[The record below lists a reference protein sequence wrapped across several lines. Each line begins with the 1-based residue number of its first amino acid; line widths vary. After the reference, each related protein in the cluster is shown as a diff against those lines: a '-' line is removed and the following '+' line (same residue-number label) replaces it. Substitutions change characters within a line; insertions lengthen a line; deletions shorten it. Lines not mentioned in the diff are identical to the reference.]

1 MIPLDIASPE
11 IASSG
16 FELFE
21 KLGAKFFI
29 RFSINIV
36 FVFLLIRLIYLPI
49 YKNKEKIFTFIMFN
63 IIIFLITFALNKVEM
78 SMGAAF
84 GLFAVFTMLRYR
96 TEDISTTDMTYMF
109 LMIAMGL
116 INSVSKG
123 SWDELILLDSIIFTA
138 TYLLES
144 NLLIKK
150 EISMRIL
157 YDNVE
162 LLRPENRKDLIE
174 DIEQRMGIKVNHLDI
189 GKVDF
194 LRDMVQI
201 IIYYNEK

>member
-1 MIPLDIASPE
+1 MILLQATNPE
-11 IASSG
+11 VLSSG
-16 FELFE
+16 FELFD
-21 KLGAKFFI
+21 KLGAKFFL
-29 RFSINIV
+29 RFAVNIV
-36 FVFLLIRLIYLPI
+36 FVFLFIRAIYLPI
-49 YKNKEKIFTFIMFN
+49 YKNKEKIFTFIIFN
-63 IIIFLITFALNKVEM
+63 LIIFLITFALNKVEM

-109 LMIAMGL
+109 LMIALGL

-123 SWDELILLDSIIFTA
+123 SWDELILLDFIIFAA

-144 NLLIKK
+144 NILIKK
-150 EISMRIL
+150 EISMRIF

-162 LLRPENRKDLIE
+162 LIRPENRKELIA